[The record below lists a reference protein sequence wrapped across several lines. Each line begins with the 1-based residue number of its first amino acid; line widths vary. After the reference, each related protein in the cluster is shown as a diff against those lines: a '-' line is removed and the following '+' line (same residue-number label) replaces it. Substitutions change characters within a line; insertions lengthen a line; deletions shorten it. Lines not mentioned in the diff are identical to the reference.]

1 MPRTTIGSDRSGF
14 STFVRISLCNFN
26 CIDAGAGILINGAG
40 VSVCRRGVEVR
51 HVRVCICALIC
62 GLEQLPGPVH
72 FSLLCLGVC
81 ISFGMHNYLQGIL
94 SLD

>member
-1 MPRTTIGSDRSGF
+1 MVLVCRCVN
-14 STFVRISLCNFN
+14 VRIS
-26 CIDAGAGILINGAG
+26 AE
-40 VSVCRRGVEVR
+40 VYYVHVCM
-51 HVRVCICALIC
+51 CALIC

-94 SLD
+94 SLDYIETILVSIHRSHDCAYPPAYTNHKQLQ